1 MIYDI
6 SNLIRNNKKA
16 ATWENKKL
24 TICVGINPIDIMN
37 KFDNPICLAEEGDY
51 CLELFG
57 EKLKYHYRRVFKSAK
72 LKDFERKCQIMNL
85 LTDDE
90 KLDLVF
96 MPYKDNTFYE
106 YIDRID

>member
-1 MIYDI
+1 MY
-6 SNLIRNNKKA
+6 
-16 ATWENKKL
+16 
-24 TICVGINPIDIMN
+24 
-37 KFDNPICLAEEGDY
+37 
-51 CLELFG
+51 
-57 EKLKYHYRRVFKSAK
+57 YRRVFKSAK